1 MQSSLPAKGDKCPI
15 YNDLKDLEAK
25 MKRKYNF
32 FFLYIEYLWS
42 FCYSKGPA
50 SNSNLETILNQTHG
64 GI

>member
-25 MKRKYNF
+25 MKRKYI
-32 FFLYIEYLWS
+32 YIYLQYLWT
-42 FCYSKGPA
+42 FCYSKAPA
-50 SNSNLETILNQTHG
+50 SNNNLGTILNQTHG